1 MKPMTAA
8 LFASINQRI
17 LALPKDFS
25 TSMFRTQVAART
37 VIDTV
42 NGIAKDLGLPKLAID
57 EETIRQVRL
66 VSARVSMSDQIKER
80 VKEFEPRI
88 QELLKRKKAWNPE
101 GRKPLPEAK
110 LVLLREEW
118 VELWKLNVSLNSVIP
133 TLGSMTMT
141 LTNNPPLTV
150 KKLTEYL
157 NSLKEICS
165 RPGLNQGTP
174 TTSLVGVRSMEQI
187 VAAMEQLAVEYKR
200 FGVLFAELQTKTVR
214 RMKALKKRIE
224 GSNGGLEVKF
234 KVAPVE
240 YRLSAVNQART
251 WLSIGEPSPRV
262 PNVKASYLR
271 DKRDVIVEAVEHLY
285 WMEKPVIVEIPS
297 RAPAAKLQG
306 LLLKLIE
313 SHKAARKMLDK
324 AEAQALKGLTTKGK

>member
-1 MKPMTAA
+1 MKPMTATQ
-8 LFASINQRI
+8 FASINQRI

-42 NGIAKDLGLPKLAID
+42 NSIAKDLGLPKLAIS

-88 QELLKRKKAWNPE
+88 QELLKRKKSWNPE

-118 VELWKLNVSLNSVIP
+118 VHLWKLNVTLNSVIP
-133 TLGSMTMT
+133 LLGSTIFT

-150 KKLTEYL
+150 KRLTEYL
-157 NSLKEICS
+157 NRLKEICS
-165 RPGLNQGTP
+165 RPDLNQGTP
-174 TTSLVGVRSMEQI
+174 ATSLVGVRTMDQI

-200 FGVLFAELQTKTVR
+200 FTALFTDLQVKTVR

-224 GSNGGLEVKF
+224 GSNGGLEAKF
-234 KVAPVE
+234 KVAPLE
-240 YRLSAVNQART
+240 YRVSALHQART

-271 DKRDVIVEAVEHLY
+271 DKRDAIVEAVEHLY
-285 WMEKPVIVEIPS
+285 WVKKPVIVEIPA
-297 RAPAAKLQG
+297 RAPVPKRQE
-306 LLLKLIE
+306 LLIKLIE
-313 SHKAARKMLDK
+313 SHTAARKMLDK
-324 AEAQALKGLTTKGK
+324 AETQVLKGLKS